1 MLLWLGG
8 GGGGYRVT
16 GVEGARDGAGGT
28 VLLVWMGG
36 SHVAELQGAVVSPLD
51 DGDAADGISP
61 GEVDTCTSA
70 AIKRERVDRF

>member
-1 MLLWLGG
+1 MGLLLWIGG
-8 GGGGYRVT
+8 EGRDGVT
-16 GVEGARDGAGGT
+16 GVELGG
-28 VLLVWMGG
+28 G
-36 SHVAELQGAVVSPLD
+36 HVAELRGAVVSPLD